1 MEFFG
6 NYSAVIPA
14 TQRAARP
21 PSGAWVRP
29 QAGPAVVQRLD
40 TRLAMPDTQ
49 GRWAARLARRRH
61 NVPGTRWRHGCA
73 DARQLAYG
81 WDRRGRPLLRTRRRL
96 ARLTVT
102 DRSPQR

>member
-14 TQRAARP
+14 AQRAARLQW
-21 PSGAWVRP
+21 GLGKAK
-29 QAGPAVVQRLD
+29 AGPAVVQRLD

-49 GRWAARLARRRH
+49 RRWAARLARRRH
-61 NVPGTRWRHGCA
+61 NVPGTTWRHGVTM
-73 DARQLAYG
+73 RGSLAYG

-96 ARLTVT
+96 ARLTVM